1 MSVGRGRMKRIPLV
15 ILVLILALGAT
26 AGLARAGSSSNYAI
40 EWQALAGGGQAAESS
55 GGVRLNGTLGQP
67 ITGASTSG
75 DVSLEAGY
83 WSNTPKLYVY
93 YLLLVWR

>member
-1 MSVGRGRMKRIPLV
+1 MGRSRIKRIPLV

-26 AGLARAGSSSNYAI
+26 AGLAWAGSSSNYAI

-67 ITGASTSG
+67 ITGASTG
-75 DVSLEAGY
+75 GEVSLGAGY
-83 WSNTPKLYVY
+83 WSNTPNLYVY
-93 YLLLVWR
+93 LLFPVWR